1 SDNTSLLWEP
11 DTFAFKNSLL
21 PNDEVQYCF
30 ENINGSCYKTSWS
43 SGIRITLYGVLG
55 LLTIL
60 TLGGNLMVIISIAY
74 FKQLHTPAN
83 FLIASL
89 ACADFC
95 LGLTVLPFSSIR
107 SIETCWYFGE
117 TFCRFH
123 SCLDASF
130 CYSSIFH
137 LCFISIDRYVA
148 VTDPLIY
155 PIKFTVPVSGMFIA
169 AAWIFSL
176 TYSFSVVFSGA
187 NDKGIRELENALSC
201 VGSCQLVFN
210 KTWVVVSSLLYFIP
224 FFTMIVLYHRIFA
237 VAKRQARMIEI
248 MNNNTQSF
256 ENYSDRVAKRERKAA
271 KTLGIAVIAFLIF
284 WSPYFI
290 TVIIDAFLNFITPP
304 LVFDIMVWVT
314 YSNSAINPLI
324 YSLFYPWFRKAM
336 KVIVSCKI
344 FRLDCSTMNLFTE

>member
-1 SDNTSLLWEP
+1 MTS
-11 DTFAFKNSLL
+11 ALL
-21 PNDEVQYCF
+21 PNEEVQYCF
-30 ENINGSCYKTSWS
+30 ENINGSCYKTSFS
-43 SGIRITLYGVLG
+43 SGIRITLYVVLC

-60 TLGGNLMVIISIAY
+60 TLGGNLLVIISITY
-74 FKQLHTPAN
+74 FKQLHSPTN
-83 FLIASL
+83 FLVASL

-95 LGLTVLPFSSIR
+95 VGLTVLPFSSIR
-107 SIETCWYFGE
+107 SVETCWYFGD

-155 PIKFTVPVSGMFIA
+155 PIKFTVPVSGIFIA
-169 AAWIFSL
+169 VAWTISFAYTFSI
-176 TYSFSVVFSGA
+176 VFSGA
-187 NDKGIRELENALSC
+187 IDEGIEEFTNTLSC

-210 KTWVVVSSLLYFIP
+210 KTWVITCSLLFIIP
-224 FFTMIVLYHRIFA
+224 FFATMALYSRIF
-237 VAKRQARMIEI
+237 VVVKRQARMIETT
-248 MNNNTQSF
+248 NNTQSS

-271 KTLGIAVIAFLIF
+271 KTLGIAVIAFMVF
-284 WSPYFI
+284 WTPYTV
-290 TVIIDAFLNFITPP
+290 TVIIDPFLNFITPAP
-304 LVFDIMVWVT
+304 VFDIMLWFT
-314 YSNSAINPLI
+314 YSNSAVNPLI

-344 FRLDCSTMNLFTE
+344 FWLDCSTMNLFPE

>member
-1 SDNTSLLWEP
+1 MTS
-11 DTFAFKNSLL
+11 ALL
-21 PNDEVQYCF
+21 PNEVQYCF
-30 ENINGSCYKTSWS
+30 ENINGSCYKTPFS
-43 SGIRITLYGVLG
+43 SGIRITLYVVLC

-60 TLGGNLMVIISIAY
+60 TLVGNFMVIISIAY
-74 FKQLHTPAN
+74 FKQLHSPTN
-83 FLIASL
+83 FLVASL

-107 SIETCWYFGE
+107 SVETCWYFGD

-169 AAWIFSL
+169 VAWTISFVYTFSI
-176 TYSFSVVFSGA
+176 VFSGA
-187 NDKGIRELENALSC
+187 NDVGIEEFTNALSC
-201 VGSCQLVFN
+201 VGSCQLVYN
-210 KTWVVVSSLLYFIP
+210 KTWVVVSAVLFIIP
-224 FFTMIVLYHRIFA
+224 FFTMIALYSRIFA
-237 VAKRQARMIEI
+237 VVKRQARVIET
-248 MNNNTQSF
+248 MNNTQSS

-271 KTLGIAVIAFLIF
+271 KILGIAVIAFLVL
-284 WSPYFI
+284 WTPYSI
-290 TVIIDAFLNFITPP
+290 TVMTDAFFNFIIPP
-304 LVFDIMVWVT
+304 LVFDIVVWFT

-324 YSLFYPWFRKAM
+324 YSLFYPWFRKAI

-344 FRLDCSTMNLFTE
+344 LWLDCSTMNLFPE

>member
-1 SDNTSLLWEP
+1 MTSALLQNEG
-11 DTFAFKNSLL
+11 A
-21 PNDEVQYCF
+21 QYCF

-43 SGIRITLYGVLG
+43 SGIRITLYVMLG

-60 TLGGNLMVIISIAY
+60 TLGGNLMVMISIAY
-74 FKQLHTPAN
+74 FKQLHSPTN
-83 FLIASL
+83 ILLASL

-107 SIETCWYFGE
+107 SVETCWYFGE

-137 LCFISIDRYVA
+137 LCFISVDRYIA

-155 PIKFTVPVSGMFIA
+155 PLKFTVPISGMFIA
-169 AAWIFSL
+169 VAWTFSIL
-176 TYSFSVVFSGA
+176 YSFSVVFTGA
-187 NDKGIRELENALSC
+187 NDKGIHELVNTLSC

-224 FFTMIVLYHRIFA
+224 FFTMIALYSKIFA
-237 VAKRQARMIEI
+237 VAKQQARMIE
-248 MNNNTQSF
+248 MMSNNTEPSG
-256 ENYSDRVAKRERKAA
+256 NYSDRVRKRERKAT
-271 KTLGIAVIAFLIF
+271 KTLGIAVIAFLVC
-284 WSPYFI
+284 WLPSFI
-290 TVIIDAFLNFITPP
+290 NVIIDAFLDFITPP
-304 LVFDIMVWVT
+304 LLFDIMVWFT

-324 YSLFYPWFRKAM
+324 YSVFYPWFRKAM
-336 KVIVSCKI
+336 KVIVSCKML
-344 FRLDCSTMNLFTE
+344 RLDCSTMNLFTE